1 MIMASTTVAGRRRPR
16 RDWIAYA
23 FIAPAVIVLAVVVA
37 IPALT
42 TLGFS
47 FTDVTFLRPTS
58 FVGLKNYLTLAGD
71 PVFRQAMRNT
81 VYYTVGVTLPTMAVG
96 LATALL
102 LNVRNPGRNI
112 FRAILYLP
120 VLVSIA
126 AAAMVWIYLYD
137 PDLGPING
145 ILQSLGLPAPRWLQ
159 NPATAMPALIIMGIW
174 RDYGT
179 SMLLYLAGLQNIPN
193 EVREAARID
202 GAGPYRTFWS
212 VVLPLLRPVTFYLV
226 VLTVTGSF
234 QVFGSIYIMTQGGPI
249 GSTSTVVYQIFQNA
263 FSYSDFG
270 YSSAM
275 SVVLFI
281 VILVFSI
288 VGARFVSGRQ

>member
-1 MIMASTTVAGRRRPR
+1 MVSIGSAIPHRRR
-16 RDWIAYA
+16 RDWVAYA
-23 FIAPAVIVLAVVVA
+23 FLAPAVVVLVVVVG

-47 FTDVTFLRPTS
+47 FTDVSFLRPTS
-58 FVGLKNYLTLAGD
+58 FVGLKNYSTLAGD
-71 PVFRQAMRNT
+71 PVFLQALRNT
-81 VYYTVGVTLPTMAVG
+81 LYYTIGVTVPTMALG

-102 LNVRNPGRNI
+102 LNARHRGRNI

-120 VLVSIA
+120 VLISIA
-126 AAAMVWIYLYD
+126 AAALVWVYLYD
-137 PDLGPING
+137 PDLGPFSG
-145 ILQSLGLPAPRWLQ
+145 LLETLGLPSPRWLQ
-159 NPATAMPALIIMGIW
+159 NPSTAMPALIVMGIW

-179 SMLLYLAGLQNIPN
+179 SMLLYLAGLQNVP
-193 EVREAARID
+193 EELREAAKLD
-202 GAGPYRTFWS
+202 GAGSFRTFWS
-212 VVLPLLRPVTFYLV
+212 IVLPLLRPVTFYLL

-249 GSTSTVVYQIFQNA
+249 GSTSTVVFQIFQNA

-275 SVVLFI
+275 SIILFVL
-281 VILVFSI
+281 ILAFSI
-288 VGARFVSGRQ
+288 IGARFVNRSTK

>member
-1 MIMASTTVAGRRRPR
+1 MSALQSARARTSR
-16 RDWIAYA
+16 RDLIAYA
-23 FIAPAVIVLAVVVA
+23 FIAPAVVVLALVVG

-47 FTDVTFLRPTS
+47 FTDVTFLRPTE
-58 FVGLKNYLTLAGD
+58 FVGLRNYLTLIGD
-71 PVFRQAMRNT
+71 PVFGQALGNT
-81 VYYTVGVTLPTMAVG
+81 LYYTVGVTVPSMALG
-96 LATALL
+96 LGTALL
-102 LNVRNPGRNI
+102 LNVRYPGRNV

-137 PDLGPING
+137 PDLGPFSG
-145 ILQSLGLPAPRWLQ
+145 LLEAVGLPTPRWLQ
-159 NPATAMPALIIMGIW
+159 SPATAMPALIVMGIW

-179 SMLLYLAGLQNIPN
+179 SMLLYLAGLQNLPE

-202 GAGPYRTFWS
+202 GAGPVRTFWS
-212 VVLPLLRPVTFYLV
+212 VILPLLRPVTFYLV

-249 GSTSTVVYQIFQNA
+249 GSTSTVVYQIFENA

-275 SVVLFI
+275 SVVLF
-281 VILVFSI
+281 VLILVFS
-288 VGARFVSGRQ
+288 VAGARIVNGRER

>member
-1 MIMASTTVAGRRRPR
+1 MTILQPVLARRTR

-23 FIAPAVIVLAVVVA
+23 FIAPAVVVLALVVG

-47 FTDVTFLRPTS
+47 FTDVTFLRPTE
-58 FVGLKNYLTLAGD
+58 FVGLRNYLTLIGD
-71 PVFRQAMRNT
+71 PVFGQALWNT
-81 VYYTVGVTLPTMAVG
+81 LYYTVGVTVPTMALG
-96 LATALL
+96 LGTAML
-102 LNVRNPGRNI
+102 LNVRYPGRNV

-145 ILQSLGLPAPRWLQ
+145 LMQSVGLPTPRWLQ
-159 NPATAMPALIIMGIW
+159 SPSTAMPALIVMGIW

-179 SMLLYLAGLQNIPN
+179 SMLLYLAGLQNVPE

-202 GAGPYRTFWS
+202 GAGPARAFWS
-212 VVLPLLRPVTFYLV
+212 VILPLLRPVTFYLV

-249 GSTSTVVYQIFQNA
+249 GSTSTVVYQIFENA

-275 SVVLFI
+275 SVVLF
-281 VILVFSI
+281 VLILVFSI
-288 VGARFVSGRQ
+288 AGARLVNGRER

>member
-1 MIMASTTVAGRRRPR
+1 MTSLRLIVAGRPR

-23 FIAPAVIVLAVVVA
+23 FIAPAVIVLALVVG

-42 TLGFS
+42 TIGFS
-47 FTDVTFLRPTS
+47 LTDVTFLRPTS
-58 FVGLKNYLTLAGD
+58 FVGLKNYLTLVGD
-71 PVFRQAMRNT
+71 PVFRQALRNT
-81 VYYTVGVTLPTMAVG
+81 LYYTVGVTLPTMAIG
-96 LATALL
+96 LGTAML
-102 LNVRNPGRNI
+102 LNVKYPGRNV

-120 VLVSIA
+120 VLISIA

-137 PDLGPING
+137 PDLGPLNG
-145 ILQSLGLPAPRWLQ
+145 ILQGIGLPVPRWLQ
-159 NPATAMPALIIMGIW
+159 NPSTAMPALIVMGIW

-179 SMLLYLAGLQNIPN
+179 SMLLYLAGLQNVPE

-202 GAGPYRTFWS
+202 GAGPIRAFWS

-234 QVFGSIYIMTQGGPI
+234 QVFGSIYIMTQGGPV

-275 SVVLFI
+275 SVVLF
-281 VILVFSI
+281 VLILAFSV
-288 VGARFVSGRQ
+288 VGARLVNGRQR

>member
-1 MIMASTTVAGRRRPR
+1 MTALQTVLARKTRG
-16 RDWIAYA
+16 DWIAYA
-23 FIAPAVIVLAVVVA
+23 FIAPAIVVLALVVG

-47 FTDVTFLRPTS
+47 FTDVTFLRPTE
-58 FVGLKNYLTLAGD
+58 FVGLRNYLTLIGD
-71 PVFRQAMRNT
+71 PVFGQALWNT
-81 VYYTVGVTLPTMAVG
+81 LYYTVGVTVPSMALG
-96 LATALL
+96 LGTAML
-102 LNVRNPGRNI
+102 LNVRYPGRNV

-145 ILQSLGLPAPRWLQ
+145 LLQTVGLPVPRWLQ
-159 NPATAMPALIIMGIW
+159 SPSTAMPALIVMGIW

-179 SMLLYLAGLQNIPN
+179 SMLLYLAGLQNVPE

-202 GAGPYRTFWS
+202 GAGPVRTFWS
-212 VVLPLLRPVTFYLV
+212 VILPLLRPVTFYLV

-249 GSTSTVVYQIFQNA
+249 GSTSTVVYQIFENA

-275 SVVLFI
+275 SVVLF
-281 VILVFSI
+281 VLILVFSI
-288 VGARFVSGRQ
+288 AGARIVNGRER